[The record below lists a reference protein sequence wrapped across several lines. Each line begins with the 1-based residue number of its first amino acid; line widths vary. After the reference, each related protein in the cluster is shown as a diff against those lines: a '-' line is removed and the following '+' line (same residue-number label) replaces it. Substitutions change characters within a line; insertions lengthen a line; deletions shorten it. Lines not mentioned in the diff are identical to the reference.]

1 MLRLIYGREG
11 SAPSLVQSELGL
23 FFCDND
29 GTRDLPE
36 RGFERYGLF
45 TSPDKT
51 RRKITIHKLH
61 QNPLFS

>member
-1 MLRLIYGREG
+1 MLRFDLWSGRLC
-11 SAPSLVQSELGL
+11 SFSCLGL
-23 FFCDND
+23 IFCDND